1 MATVR
6 IGSRAAVQGSKKRVR
21 PTLKSKQSENDR
33 PSPRRAMCC
42 CRRRQCIG
50 GHTAGSGPRTQRG
63 SGQSRAS
70 LSPSRNSDRCLVR
83 QPRPLET
90 AARGRPRSL
99 SSLPR
104 RLVRNIA
111 PVEVAA
117 AHALEKV
124 CVTRAV
130 LSDATCNEA
139 QVPLAAFGTSIN
151 RLFGLVRHCSVTLR
165 R

>member
-1 MATVR
+1 MY
-6 IGSRAAVQGSKKRVR
+6 
-21 PTLKSKQSENDR
+21 
-33 PSPRRAMCC
+33 C
-42 CRRRQCIG
+42 CRRWQCMG

-130 LSDATCNEA
+130 LSDATCNEVQFPIAALA
-139 QVPLAAFGTSIN
+139 QASTACLGSSDIVRSPCADNHVGTLCISQFRKI
-151 RLFGLVRHCSVTLR
+151 LPPHLYLGIDTTSVVKYTAH
-165 R
+165 